1 MKKNK
6 RLRQDGNDESD
17 ILRELQRIKGELA
30 TIKSRFQQQSTII
43 MDLNSKVLEMEQ
55 LLGNKNCEIAELKEK
70 LNDQTTEI
78 NKKHQEQF
86 NDKQER
92 VDAII
97 KIALQAIINY
107 RTAIRTNRSLLKSA
121 ARRVFSPIWSARR
134 HPIYQ
139 LIEIADEL
147 QLMQLHP
154 NIRDLVEKH
163 CVLYRSGLSN
173 QHQGLDAILEEV
185 NKTLKSLI
193 PSAPQLRHWKIA
205 ARNLKKIFR

>member
-6 RLRQDGNDESD
+6 RLRQDDNDESD

-55 LLGNKNCEIAELKEK
+55 LLGNKNCKIAELKKK

-86 NDKQER
+86 NDKQEC

-107 RTAIRTNRSLLKSA
+107 RTAIRTNRPLLKSA
-121 ARRVFSPIWSARR
+121 ARRVFSLIWSARR

-147 QLMQLHP
+147 QLM
-154 NIRDLVEKH
+154 
-163 CVLYRSGLSN
+163 
-173 QHQGLDAILEEV
+173 
-185 NKTLKSLI
+185 
-193 PSAPQLRHWKIA
+193 
-205 ARNLKKIFR
+205 